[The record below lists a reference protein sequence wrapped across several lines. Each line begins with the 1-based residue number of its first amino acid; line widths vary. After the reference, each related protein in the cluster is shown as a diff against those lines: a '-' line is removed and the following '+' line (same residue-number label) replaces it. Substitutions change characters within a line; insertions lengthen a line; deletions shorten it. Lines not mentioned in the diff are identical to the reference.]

1 MNRLR
6 SYGQCKAQTNC
17 AHQSTSECACGILR
31 DKIWFGQ
38 KSLKRTLHLAILIT
52 VATAYSVFVS
62 LPTAE
67 GWTVLQERDPD
78 FRDYMSITFTSK
90 STGWVVGAA
99 SFEDFENPGFIGY
112 TTDGGAS
119 WQKSE
124 IKISADLA
132 EVYFL
137 DEKHGWAVG
146 ADGTIVTTSN
156 GQDWEPQTSK
166 VGNGLKGIYFV
177 NEEVGYAA
185 GESDTILSTKNGGR
199 SWKVLQ
205 GGQLGAVGDDDANMY
220 NAVQFLDEETGW
232 LAGVRV
238 SPSTQGQSAL
248 IQKTT
253 DGGQSW
259 VTKETGGKE
268 DILEDIFF
276 LNASMGW
283 AVGENGIILHTDN
296 GGESWTEQTSGTPE
310 TLRSVGFADEN
321 NGWAAGGDFGVGA
334 ILRTTDGGKTWEL
347 EDSKEKLVKVF
358 VLDEKNVWLASS
370 TGAIMRAK

>member
-1 MNRLR
+1 MNKLK
-6 SYGQCKAQTNC
+6 SYGQCKAQANFV
-17 AHQSTSECACGILR
+17 R
-31 DKIWFGQ
+31 VDKIWFRQ
-38 KSLKRTLHLAILIT
+38 KSLKLTLHLAILIT
-52 VATAYSVFVS
+52 VAIACSVFVA

-67 GWTVLQERDPD
+67 GWTVLQERDPNV
-78 FRDYMSITFTSK
+78 RDYMSITFTSK
-90 STGWVVGAA
+90 NTGWVVGAA

-112 TTDGGAS
+112 TTDSGAT
-119 WQKSE
+119 WHKSE
-124 IKISADLA
+124 VQIPADLA
-132 EVYFL
+132 EIYFL
-137 DEKHGWAVG
+137 DDKHGWAVG
-146 ADGTIVTTSN
+146 ANGTIVATDN
-156 GQDWEPQTSK
+156 GQDWELQTSK

-177 NEEVGYAA
+177 NKDVGLAV

-220 NAVQFLDEETGW
+220 NAIQFLDEETGW

-259 VTKETGGKE
+259 VTQETGKE

-283 AVGENGIILHTDN
+283 AVGENGVILHTDN
-296 GGESWTEQTSGTPE
+296 GGESWTEQTSGTQE

-321 NGWAAGGDFGVGA
+321 NGWATGGDFGVGA
-334 ILRTTDGGKTWEL
+334 ILHTTDGGETWEL
-347 EDSKEKLVKVF
+347 EDSTEKLVKVF
-358 VLDEKNVWLASS
+358 VLDGKNVWLASS
-370 TGAIMRAK
+370 TGAIMRAE

>member
-1 MNRLR
+1 MNKLK
-6 SYGQCKAQTNC
+6 SHGQCKAKTNFV
-17 AHQSTSECACGILR
+17 R
-31 DKIWFGQ
+31 VDKIWLRQ
-38 KSLKRTLHLAILIT
+38 KSLKLTLHLAILVT
-52 VATAYSVFVS
+52 VAIVCSVFVA

-67 GWTVLQERDPD
+67 GWTVVQERDPNV
-78 FRDYMSITFTSK
+78 RDYMSITFISK
-90 STGWVVGAA
+90 SNGWVVGAA

-124 IKISADLA
+124 VKIPADLA

-137 DEKHGWAVG
+137 DDKHGWAVG
-146 ADGTIVTTSN
+146 ANGTIVSTTN
-156 GQDWEPQTSK
+156 GQDWELQTSK

-177 NEEVGYAA
+177 NKDVGLAV

-259 VTKETGGKE
+259 VTQETGKE

-283 AVGENGIILHTDN
+283 AVGENGVILHTDN
-296 GGESWTEQTSGTPE
+296 GGESWKEQTSNTQE

-321 NGWAAGGDFGVGA
+321 NGWATGGDFGVGA
-334 ILRTTDGGKTWEL
+334 ILQTTDGGKTWEL
-347 EDSKEKLVKVF
+347 EDSTEKLVKVF
-358 VLDEKNVWLASS
+358 VLDGKNVWLASS
-370 TGAIMRAK
+370 TGAIMRAE

>member
-1 MNRLR
+1 MNKLK
-6 SYGQCKAQTNC
+6 SYGQCKAQTNFV
-17 AHQSTSECACGILR
+17 R
-31 DKIWFGQ
+31 VDKIWFRQ
-38 KSLKRTLHLAILIT
+38 KSLKLRLPLAILIT
-52 VATAYSVFVS
+52 VAIACSVFVA

-67 GWTVLQERDPD
+67 GWTILQERDPD
-78 FRDYMSITFTSK
+78 VRDYMSITFTSK

-119 WQKSE
+119 WHKSE
-124 IKISADLA
+124 VKIPADLA

-137 DEKHGWAVG
+137 DDKHGWAVG
-146 ADGTIVTTSN
+146 ANGTIVATDN
-156 GQDWEPQTSK
+156 GQDWELQTSK

-177 NEEVGYAA
+177 NKEVGLAV

-199 SWKVLQ
+199 SWKVIQ

-220 NAVQFLDEETGW
+220 NAIQFLDEETGW

-259 VTKETGGKE
+259 VTQETGKE

-276 LNASMGW
+276 LNAAMGW
-283 AVGENGIILHTDN
+283 AVGENGVILYTDN
-296 GGESWTEQTSGTPE
+296 GGESWTEQTSGTQE

-321 NGWAAGGDFGVGA
+321 NGWATGGDFGVGA
-334 ILRTTDGGKTWEL
+334 ILHTTDGGETWEL
-347 EDSKEKLVKVF
+347 EDSTEKLVKVF
-358 VLDEKNVWLASS
+358 VLDGNNVWLAGS
-370 TGAIMRAK
+370 TGAIMRAE

>member
-6 SYGQCKAQTNC
+6 SYGQCKAKTNF

-52 VATAYSVFVS
+52 VATVYSVFVS

-259 VTKETGGKE
+259 VTKETGKE

>member
-1 MNRLR
+1 MMNRLK
-6 SYGQCKAQTNC
+6 SDGPCKAKTN
-17 AHQSTSECACGILR
+17 STRSG
-31 DKIWFGQ
+31 KIGFRQ
-38 KSLKRTLHLAILIT
+38 NTLHFVLFAAITCSLF
-52 VATAYSVFVS
+52 VALSI
-62 LPTAE
+62 AE
-67 GWTVLQERDPD
+67 AWTVVQERDPD
-78 FRDYMSITFTSK
+78 VRDYMSITFTSK
-90 STGWVVGAA
+90 NNGWVVGAA

-124 IKISADLA
+124 VKIAADLA

-137 DEKHGWAVG
+137 DDKYGWAVG
-146 ADGTIVTTSN
+146 ANGTIVTTTN
-156 GQDWEPQTSK
+156 GQDWELQTSK

-177 NEEVGYAA
+177 TQEVGYAV
-185 GESDTILSTKNGGR
+185 GENDTILSTKNGGR

-205 GGQLGAVGDDDANMY
+205 GGQIGAVGDDDANMY

-259 VTKETGGKE
+259 VTMETGKE
-268 DILEDIFF
+268 DILEDLFF
-276 LNASMGW
+276 LNATMGW
-283 AVGENGIILHTDN
+283 AVGENGTILHTDN
-296 GGESWTEQTSGTPE
+296 GGETWKEQGTGTTEE

-321 NGWAAGGDFGVGA
+321 NGWAVGGDFGVGA
-334 ILRTTDGGKTWEL
+334 ILRTADGGKTWEF
-347 EDSKEKLVKVF
+347 EASNEKLVKVF
-358 VLDEKNVWLASS
+358 VLDGNNVWLASS
-370 TGAIMRAK
+370 TGAIMRAE